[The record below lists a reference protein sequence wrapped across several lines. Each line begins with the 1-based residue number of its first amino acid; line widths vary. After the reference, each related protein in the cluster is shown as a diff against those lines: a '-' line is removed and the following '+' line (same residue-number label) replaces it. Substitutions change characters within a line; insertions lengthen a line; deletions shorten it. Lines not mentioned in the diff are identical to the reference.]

1 MKKMLMDLA
10 VDPDYLDRVG
20 RDNAALEL
28 VLHGDKEYNPHV
40 ACWIFYKHS
49 VGMFDCDTVLL
60 YDYDVVSFGQRIG
73 GRMVWFPVS
82 DEAIEQLI
90 LETVKG
96 WEK

>member
-1 MKKMLMDLA
+1 MGPSGDSELELERA
-10 VDPDYLDRVG
+10 F

-28 VLHGDKEYNPHV
+28 VLHGEKGRTPEYN
-40 ACWIFYKHS
+40 CWVIWNCMKDATMQLR
-49 VGMFDCDTVLL
+49 V
-60 YDYDVVSFGQRIG
+60 YDYGMVSFGQRIDR
-73 GRMVWFPVS
+73 RMVWFPVS

>member
-1 MKKMLMDLA
+1 MGSSGDLEQA
-10 VDPDYLDRVG
+10 F

-28 VLHGDKEYNPHV
+28 VLHGYKQRWNEFRAWFFWDNTADECDGLHCLHV
-40 ACWIFYKHS
+40 FDY
-49 VGMFDCDTVLL
+49 GM
-60 YDYDVVSFGQRIG
+60 VSFGQRIN